1 MDKLADKVWMNG
13 ELVAWEDATIHIASH
28 VIHYGSSVF
37 EGIRCYQT
45 PGGPR
50 IFRLHDHMR
59 RLYDSAR
66 IYRMEIP
73 SRFTVEGLEAAAVET
88 IHANGFSECYVRPV
102 VYRGM
107 GGLGVNPLK
116 NRTDVAILVWKW
128 GKYLGDEAITKG
140 IDVCVSS
147 WNRQSANTFPP
158 IAKCGSNYMNSQLI
172 KMEAILNG
180 YVEGIALGSDGCVSE
195 GSGENFFLVRDG
207 ILYTPPLSS
216 SILLG
221 ITRDTVIHLAKELG
235 IEVLEQRIPRGMLY
249 VADECF
255 FTGTAAEISPI
266 RSVDKVPVGR
276 GEPGPVTRRLQ
287 ERFFGLIRGEVQDD
301 HAWLKPITK
310 V

>member
-1 MDKLADKVWMNG
+1 MSDKLADKVWMNG
-13 ELVAWEDATIHIASH
+13 ALVPWESANIHLASH

-37 EGIRCYQT
+37 EGIRCYDT
-45 PGGPR
+45 PKGPR
-50 IFRLHDHMR
+50 IFRLHEHMR
-59 RLYDSAR
+59 RLFDSAR

-73 SRFTVEGLEAAAVET
+73 FDLETLERAAVET
-88 IHANGFSECYVRPV
+88 IKANGFTECYIRPV

-107 GGLGVNPLK
+107 GGVGVNPLK

-128 GKYLGDEAITKG
+128 GKYLGDDAIAKG

-180 YVEGIALGSDGCVSE
+180 YAEGIALANDGCVSE

-207 ILYTPPLSS
+207 IVFTPPLSS

-221 ITRDTVIHLAKELG
+221 ITRDSIIHLAREMGL
-235 IEVLEQRIPRGMLY
+235 EVLEQRIPRGLLY
-249 VADECF
+249 VADEAF
-255 FTGTAAEISPI
+255 FTGTAAEVSPI
-266 RSVDKVPVGR
+266 RSIDKIPVGK
-276 GEPGPVTRRLQ
+276 GEPGPITHKLQ
-287 ERFFGLIRGEVQDD
+287 DAFFGLIRGDVKDV
-301 HAWLKPITK
+301 HGWLTELN
-310 V
+310 

>member
-1 MDKLADKVWMNG
+1 MNG
-13 ELVAWEDATIHIASH
+13 ALVPWESANIHLASH

-37 EGIRCYQT
+37 EGIRCYDT
-45 PGGPR
+45 PKGPR
-50 IFRLHDHMR
+50 IFRLHEHMR
-59 RLYDSAR
+59 RLFDSAR

-73 SRFTVEGLEAAAVET
+73 FDLETLERAAVET
-88 IHANGFSECYVRPV
+88 IKANGFTECYIRPV

-107 GGLGVNPLK
+107 GGVGVNPLK

-128 GKYLGDEAITKG
+128 GKYLGDDAIAKG

-180 YVEGIALGSDGCVSE
+180 YAEGIALANDGCVSE

-207 ILYTPPLSS
+207 IVFTPPLSS

-221 ITRDTVIHLAKELG
+221 ITRDSIIHLAREMGL
-235 IEVLEQRIPRGMLY
+235 EVLEQRIPRGLLY
-249 VADECF
+249 VADEAF
-255 FTGTAAEISPI
+255 FTGTAAEVSPI
-266 RSVDKVPVGR
+266 RSIDKIPVGK
-276 GEPGPVTRRLQ
+276 GEPGPITHKLQ
-287 ERFFGLIRGEVQDD
+287 DAFFGLIRGDVKDV
-301 HAWLKPITK
+301 HGWLTELN
-310 V
+310 

>member
-1 MDKLADKVWMNG
+1 MSDKLAEVVWMNG
-13 ELVAWEDATIHIASH
+13 AMVAWENANIHLASH

-37 EGIRCYQT
+37 EGIRCYDT
-45 PGGPR
+45 PKGPR
-50 IFRLHDHMR
+50 IFRLREHMR
-59 RLYDSAR
+59 RLFDSAR

-73 SRFTVEGLEAAAVET
+73 YDLETLEKAAMET
-88 IHANGFSECYVRPV
+88 IRANGMSECYIRPV

-107 GGLGVNPLK
+107 GGLGVNPFK

-128 GKYLGDEAITKG
+128 GKYLGDDALTKG

-180 YVEGIALGSDGCVSE
+180 YSEGIALASDGCVSE

-207 ILYTPPLSS
+207 VVFTPPLSS

-221 ITRDTVIHLAKELG
+221 ITRDSVIHLARDMG
-235 IEVLEQRIPRGMLY
+235 YEVLEQRIPRGMLY
-249 VADECF
+249 VADEAF
-255 FTGTAAEISPI
+255 FTGTAAEVSPI
-266 RSVDKVPVGR
+266 RSIDKIQVGK
-276 GEPGPVTRRLQ
+276 GEPGPVTRKLQ
-287 ERFFGLIRGEVQDD
+287 EAFFGLIRGDVKDE
-301 HAWLKPITK
+301 HGWLAELR
-310 V
+310 

>member
-1 MDKLADKVWMNG
+1 MSDRLADKVWMSG
-13 ELVAWEDATIHIASH
+13 QLVDWDDARIHIASH

-37 EGIRCYQT
+37 EGIRCYET
-45 PGGPR
+45 PRGPR
-50 IFRLHDHMR
+50 LFRLHDHIR
-59 RLYDSAR
+59 RLFESAR

-73 SRFTVEGLEAAAVET
+73 YSAEQLERASVET
-88 IHANGFSECYVRPV
+88 ILANRFTECYIRPV
-102 VYRGM
+102 VYRGL
-107 GGLGVNPLK
+107 GGVGVNPLH
-116 NRTDVAILVWKW
+116 NRTEVSVLTWKW
-128 GKYLGDEAITKG
+128 GKYLGAEALEKG

-207 ILYTPPLSS
+207 VLYTPPLSS

-221 ITRDTVIHLAKELG
+221 ITRDSVIHLAKEIG
-235 IEVLEQRIPRGMLY
+235 VEVREQRIPRGLLY
-249 VADECF
+249 IAEEAF

-266 RSVDKVPVGR
+266 RSIDRIPIGEGKV
-276 GEPGPVTRRLQ
+276 GPITKRLQ
-287 ERFFGLIRGEVQDD
+287 EVFFGLIHGDVADE
-301 HAWLKPITK
+301 HGWLQSLEL
-310 V
+310 

>member
-1 MDKLADKVWMNG
+1 MTDKLADKIWMNG
-13 ELVAWEDATIHIASH
+13 EMVAWEDATIHIASH

-37 EGIRCYQT
+37 EGIRCYET
-45 PGGPR
+45 PKGPQ

-59 RLYDSAR
+59 RLFDSAR
-66 IYRMEIP
+66 IYRMDIP
-73 SRFTVEGLEAAAVET
+73 THFTIETLEEASIQA
-88 IHANGFSECYVRPV
+88 IRQNGFTECYIRPV

-116 NRTDVAILVWKW
+116 NRTDVAILAWKW
-128 GKYLGDEAITKG
+128 GKYLGDDALTKG

-172 KMEAILNG
+172 KMEAIMNG

-207 ILYTPPLSS
+207 VLYTPPLSS

-221 ITRDTVIHLAKELG
+221 ITRDTVIHLAKEIG

-255 FTGTAAEISPI
+255 FTGTAAEVSPI
-266 RSVDKVPVGR
+266 RSIDRVPVGR
-276 GEPGPVTRRLQ
+276 GEPGEITRRLQ
-287 ERFFGLIRGEVQDD
+287 ERFFGLIRGEVRDERG
-301 HAWLKPITK
+301 WLTPLKR
-310 V
+310 

>member
-1 MDKLADKVWMNG
+1 MSDKLADKVWMNG
-13 ELVAWEDATIHIASH
+13 AMVAWESANIHLASH

-37 EGIRCYQT
+37 EGIRCYDT
-45 PGGPR
+45 PKGPR

-59 RLYDSAR
+59 RLFDSAR

-73 SRFTVEGLEAAAVET
+73 FDLETLERAAVET
-88 IHANGFSECYVRPV
+88 IKANGFTECYIRPV

-107 GGLGVNPLK
+107 GGVGVNPLK

-128 GKYLGDEAITKG
+128 GKYLGDDAIAKG

-180 YVEGIALGSDGCVSE
+180 YAEGIALANDGCVSE

-207 ILYTPPLSS
+207 IVFTPPLSS

-221 ITRDTVIHLAKELG
+221 ITRDSIIHLAREMGL
-235 IEVLEQRIPRGMLY
+235 EVLEQRIPRGLLY
-249 VADECF
+249 IADEAF
-255 FTGTAAEISPI
+255 FTGTAAEVSPI
-266 RSVDKVPVGR
+266 RSIDKIPVGK
-276 GEPGPVTRRLQ
+276 GEPGPITHKLQ
-287 ERFFGLIRGEVQDD
+287 DAFFGLIRGDVKDT
-301 HAWLKPITK
+301 HGWLTELK
-310 V
+310 